1 MPTKNIILL
10 EDETEDKILARVLEE
25 SIRYINVTI

>member
-10 EDETEDKILARVLEE
+10 EDETEDKILVRVLEE